1 MLEEV
6 PLLRGLLWE
15 PKCTPKSQKYVI
27 FNMVKNATP
36 ELNLESDLMVHLFLM
51 GLSDSEL
58 LGLPKWQ
65 ERLFSLNCYQS
76 HLLTV
81 FAMHLKKLVIGGAIG
96 NLTKMTFPVILA
108 SPKAQNLIIP
118 SKIDEPLSQIPNSA
132 RGWHFWPCWSLHI
145 LGCFWLHLGSHR
157 VPWGVGLPPTWYLEC
172 PLMA

>member
-1 MLEEV
+1 MEEV

-65 ERLFSLNCYQS
+65 ERLFSLNYYQR
-76 HLLTV
+76 HLLTI
-81 FAMHLKKLVIGGAIG
+81 FAMHLKKLAIGGANG
-96 NLTKMTFPVILA
+96 NVMKMAFPAILA

-132 RGWHFWPCWSLHI
+132 RGWHF
-145 LGCFWLHLGSHR
+145 
-157 VPWGVGLPPTWYLEC
+157 
-172 PLMA
+172 

>member
-81 FAMHLKKLVIGGAIG
+81 FAMHLKKLVIGGASG
-96 NLTKMTFPVILA
+96 NVMKMAFPAILA

-118 SKIDEPLSQIPNSA
+118 SKINEASSQIPNSA
-132 RGWHFWPCWSLHI
+132 RGWPF
-145 LGCFWLHLGSHR
+145 
-157 VPWGVGLPPTWYLEC
+157 
-172 PLMA
+172 

>member
-1 MLEEV
+1 
-6 PLLRGLLWE
+6 
-15 PKCTPKSQKYVI
+15 
-27 FNMVKNATP
+27 MVKKATP
-36 ELNLESDLMVHLFLM
+36 ELNLESDLMVHLFLI

-65 ERLFSLNCYQS
+65 ERLFSLNCYQR

-132 RGWHFWPCWSLHI
+132 RGWRF
-145 LGCFWLHLGSHR
+145 
-157 VPWGVGLPPTWYLEC
+157 
-172 PLMA
+172 

>member
-1 MLEEV
+1 MLGEV
-6 PLLRGLLWE
+6 LLLRGPCGSPNVIRNTL
-15 PKCTPKSQKYVI
+15 KYAN

-36 ELNLESDLMVHLFLM
+36 ELNLESDMMIHLFLTVE
-51 GLSDSEL
+51 SDSL
-58 LGLPKWQ
+58 FLGLPKWQ

-118 SKIDEPLSQIPNSA
+118 SKIDELSSQIPNSA
-132 RGWHFWPCWSLHI
+132 RG
-145 LGCFWLHLGSHR
+145 
-157 VPWGVGLPPTWYLEC
+157 
-172 PLMA
+172 

>member
-1 MLEEV
+1 MLGEV
-6 PLLRGLLWE
+6 LPLRGPLWE
-15 PKCTPKSQKYVI
+15 PKCTPKSQKYAN
-27 FNMVKNATP
+27 FNLVKKATP

-132 RGWHFWPCWSLHI
+132 RGWHF
-145 LGCFWLHLGSHR
+145 
-157 VPWGVGLPPTWYLEC
+157 
-172 PLMA
+172 